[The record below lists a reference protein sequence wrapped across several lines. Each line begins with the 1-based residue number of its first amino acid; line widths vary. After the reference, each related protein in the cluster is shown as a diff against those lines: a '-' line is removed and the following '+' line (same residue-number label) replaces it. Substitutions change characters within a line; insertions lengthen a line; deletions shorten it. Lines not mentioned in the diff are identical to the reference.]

1 MNQNN
6 NTKLKISLLSTCLIS
21 ASLNAVVGLI
31 PEMAVAFPA
40 MALSTI
46 ELIATAPSLFQIVG
60 VLGGQLLSKKLGY
73 RGTMILALL
82 FCTVGGVL
90 PVFLPLFPI
99 ILVTRCFFGMGCGL
113 LMSSML
119 TLIVHFFEGKTRSTM
134 IGLNGGISGIGSAV
148 SAFAAGQLLTFG
160 WNVSFCV
167 YFSGFAV
174 MALVLAFVPKV
185 SSKEVALAESAEKRV
200 GALPLGLWGLGL
212 LMFIS
217 VMLATMYI
225 IKASTLITS
234 CGYGTAKEGNLA
246 ITFLSLGSFA
256 AGLTYGIIRMKIGS
270 FTLALAFI
278 VCVVGFLFGGFAN
291 GLAPVWGGIFLVGY
305 GYLIFMPYIQEQAS
319 RRYGAYG
326 ETATNLV
333 LVFQSVGTFVSPWLS
348 SLFGLVRSDLKAQ
361 FFMSAACFGLMTVGA
376 VFQALRTKSSGT
388 AENGS
393 LSQGSSVI

>member
-174 MALVLAFVPKV
+174 IALVLAFVPKV
-185 SSKEVALAESAEKRV
+185 SSEEVVPTESTEKKTGR
-200 GALPLGLWGLGL
+200 LPLGLWGLGL
-212 LMFIS
+212 LMLTS
-217 VMLATMYI
+217 VMLATMYV
-225 IKASTLITS
+225 IKASTLITGY
-234 CGYGTAKEGNLA
+234 GYGTAKEGNLA

-256 AGLTYGIIRMKIGS
+256 AGLSYGIIREKTGS
-270 FTLALAFI
+270 FTLVLAFI
-278 VCVVGFLFGGFAN
+278 VCVAGFLFGGFAN
-291 GLAPVWGGIFLVGY
+291 SLVPVWIGAFLLGY
-305 GYLIFMPYIQEQAS
+305 GYLIFMPFIQEQAS
-319 RRYGAYG
+319 RSYGVYG
-326 ETATNLV
+326 ENVTNLV
-333 LVFQSVGTFVSPWLS
+333 LVFQSVGAFATPWLG
-348 SLFGLVRSDLKAQ
+348 SLFGLVSSDLKAQ
-361 FFMSAACFGLMTVGA
+361 FFMVAACFGVMAIGA
-376 VFQALRTKSSGT
+376 TMFLLIQTATFKLRDG
-388 AENGS
+388 
-393 LSQGSSVI
+393 